1 MLVKVRA
8 FAQFREILGKEMD
21 MNIPEGSTV
30 LSLLRSIGSSSPA
43 FREQAFSGSGGPNDY
58 FLLMI
63 NRKRIDPLNDL
74 SIPLNEGDELAILP
88 PVAGG

>member
-30 LSLLRSIGSSSPA
+30 LSLLRSIGASSPA
-43 FREQAFSGSGGPNDY
+43 FREQAFAGSGGPNDY
-58 FLLMI
+58 ILLMI

-74 SIPLNEGDELAILP
+74 SILLNEGDELAIFP

>member
-30 LSLLRSIGSSSPA
+30 LSLLRSIGA
-43 FREQAFSGSGGPNDY
+43 
-58 FLLMI
+58 
-63 NRKRIDPLNDL
+63 
-74 SIPLNEGDELAILP
+74 
-88 PVAGG
+88 

>member
-1 MLVKVRA
+1 MRVKVRA

-30 LSLLRSIGSSSPA
+30 LFLLRSIGASSPA
-43 FREQAFSGSGGPNDY
+43 FREQAFSGSGRPNDY
-58 FLLMI
+58 ILLMI

-74 SIPLNEGDELAILP
+74 SIPLNDGDELAIFP

>member
-30 LSLLRSIGSSSPA
+30 LSLLRIIGASSPA
-43 FREQAFSGSGGPNDY
+43 FKEQAFAGSGELNDY
-58 FLLMI
+58 ILLMI

-74 SIPLNEGDELAILP
+74 SIPLNDGDELAILP

>member
-21 MNIPEGSTV
+21 MNISEGSTV
-30 LSLLRSIGSSSPA
+30 LSLVKSIGASSAA

-58 FLLMI
+58 ILLMI

-74 SIPLNEGDELAILP
+74 SILLNEGDELAIFP

>member
-21 MNIPEGSTV
+21 MNISEGSTV
-30 LSLLRSIGSSSPA
+30 LSLVMSIGASSAA

-58 FLLMI
+58 ILLMI

-74 SIPLNEGDELAILP
+74 SILLNEGDELAIFP

>member
-30 LSLLRSIGSSSPA
+30 LSLLRIIGASSPA
-43 FREQAFSGSGGPNDY
+43 FREQAFSGSGRPNDY
-58 FLLMI
+58 ILLMI

-74 SIPLNEGDELAILP
+74 SIPLNEGDELAIFP